1 MYLTI
6 PEITESEELFSV
18 TPGPDGLT
26 FTTVLGL
33 GNTAMRLKQAADN
46 GEHLP
51 LVVLVVD
58 PQTLALDSVYVTA
71 VEMSQGD
78 GTPVAQV
85 TFLARAV
92 RMV

>member
-18 TPGPDGLT
+18 SPGPDGLT
-26 FTTVLGL
+26 FTTVMGL
-33 GNTAMRLKQAADN
+33 GNTAMRLQRASSD

-58 PQTLALDSVYVTA
+58 PQTLALDSVYVTG
-71 VEMSQGD
+71 VEMSQGE
-78 GTPVAQV
+78 GNPVAQV
-85 TFLARAV
+85 TFLAREV
-92 RMV
+92 RIV